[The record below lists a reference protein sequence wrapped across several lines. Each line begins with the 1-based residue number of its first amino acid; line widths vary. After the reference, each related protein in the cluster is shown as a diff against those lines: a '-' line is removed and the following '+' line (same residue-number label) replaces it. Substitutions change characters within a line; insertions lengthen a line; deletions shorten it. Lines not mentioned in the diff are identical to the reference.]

1 MFCSNCGTQVPDDSI
16 KCTNCGSTVGNGSS
30 PPAASPSVPGAVRG
44 FFILLAS
51 FFTMPIKTF
60 KLTGQLLREVG
71 KAGSFNVGETSAPH
85 LAWLRTACSVLACVV
100 MVCII
105 LWNLYA
111 AIPSSAEWEY
121 QTDRAALKLFGRPL
135 LGVLFAIMADW
146 LIMLQMELLSLWLV
160 ISNDIK
166 KIADKS

>member
-1 MFCSNCGTQVPDDSI
+1 V
-16 KCTNCGSTVGNGSS
+16 
-30 PPAASPSVPGAVRG
+30 VRG

-71 KAGSFNVGETSAPH
+71 KAGSLNVGETSAPH
-85 LAWLRTACSVLACVV
+85 LAWLRAACGVLACVV
-100 MVCII
+100 MVCIV

-121 QTDRAALKLFGRPL
+121 QTGSAALKLFGRPL